1 MQLFSLERVKK
12 DGRIDSLERI
22 YGLFEW
28 IMLYF
33 VIEIKWEDGDGWRQH
48 HQKIWLT
55 MRRRA
60 DDDA

>member
-33 VIEIKWEDGDGWRQH
+33 VIEIK
-48 HQKIWLT
+48 
-55 MRRRA
+55 
-60 DDDA
+60 